1 MFISFILLQEPSPGF
16 SFLPLILIFVVLFFF
31 MIRPQMKRQKELK
44 TFREALQKGDK
55 IVTNGGIYGK
65 ISSISDNTVDV
76 EIASGVVIKVDK
88 FAIVKDSS
96 DLQNQK

>member
-1 MFISFILLQEPSPGF
+1 MIISFIVLQDTF

-31 MIRPQMKRQKELK
+31 MIRPQMKRAKELK
-44 TFREALQKGDK
+44 TFREELQKGDK

-88 FAIVKDSS
+88 YAIIKDSS
-96 DLQNQK
+96 DLQNQR